1 MSFLE
6 KKHISNGR
14 TDYSICAPPLVV
26 VLFVFCLVWNCKH
39 AHFSSLILPVLK
51 IVIVNIFGKHQ

>member
-1 MSFLE
+1 MYVFWKRNILGTEEQTTVYARHHWLLSFL
-6 KKHISNGR
+6 
-14 TDYSICAPPLVV
+14 
-26 VLFVFCLVWNCKH
+26 VFLVWNCKH